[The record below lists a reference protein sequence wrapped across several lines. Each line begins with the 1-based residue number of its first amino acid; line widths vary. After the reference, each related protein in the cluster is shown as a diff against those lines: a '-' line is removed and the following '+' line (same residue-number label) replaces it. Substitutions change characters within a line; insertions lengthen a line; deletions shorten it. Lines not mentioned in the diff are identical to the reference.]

1 MLDIAG
7 VNFMVLYY
15 AEADDNSNHKK
26 CNRMKS
32 SLVMTF
38 LGEDRPGL
46 VEELSTLVGEH
57 GGNWEESRMAHL
69 AGHFAGILRVVLPA
83 EERDSLMAA
92 LEGLKPHLAVQVT
105 ESPDAPP
112 GTTLRAATIEIV
124 GQDRPGIVSQITRAM
139 TAHHINVDELS
150 TECTSAPMSA
160 EQLFKARARV
170 RIPDTV
176 SMETLRDELE
186 EIAAD
191 LMIDLSVD

>member
-1 MLDIAG
+1 
-7 VNFMVLYY
+7 MVLYY
-15 AEADDNSNHKK
+15 AGADDNSNHKK

-32 SLVMTF
+32 SLVMTI

-83 EERDSLMAA
+83 EERDSLIAA
-92 LEGLKPHLAVQVT
+92 LKGLKPRLAIQVT
-105 ESPDAPP
+105 ESPDALP
-112 GTTLRAATIEIV
+112 GTTLRAVTVEIV

-139 TAHHINVDELS
+139 TAHRINVDELS

-160 EQLFKARARV
+160 EQLFIARARV

-191 LMIDLSVD
+191 LMIDLSVE